1 MEKKRSSREKIEKI
15 EKIEKWQANTDAHT
29 AEMYSCYD
37 FTERYIESRK
47 RRRRIL
53 LLDAYAY
60 LALRRIRVPV
70 RCNRVIIHI
79 RKSPGRAIILARNS
93 RPIKRRN
100 LSINR

>member
-1 MEKKRSSREKIEKI
+1 MEKKRSSWEKIEKMQELGI
-15 EKIEKWQANTDAHT
+15 FEKWQANTDART

-53 LLDAYAY
+53 F
-60 LALRRIRVPV
+60 RRIRVPV
-70 RCNRVIIHI
+70 RCNRGIIHI
-79 RKSPGRAIILARNS
+79 RKSPGRTIILVRNS

>member
-1 MEKKRSSREKIEKI
+1 METKRSSWEKIEKMQELGI
-15 EKIEKWQANTDAHT
+15 FEKWQANTDAHT

-60 LALRRIRVPV
+60 LSDVIESSFIFVKAPEGPSYWREIVDQLREEI
-70 RCNRVIIHI
+70 
-79 RKSPGRAIILARNS
+79 
-93 RPIKRRN
+93 
-100 LSINR
+100 

>member
-1 MEKKRSSREKIEKI
+1 MEKKRPSWERIEKMQELGI
-15 EKIEKWQANTDAHT
+15 FEKRQANTDAHT

-60 LALRRIRVPV
+60 LSDMIESSFIFSKSPEGFGYWDHIVTALREEI
-70 RCNRVIIHI
+70 
-79 RKSPGRAIILARNS
+79 
-93 RPIKRRN
+93 
-100 LSINR
+100 